1 MNFKKQIF
9 GFMDMLRFKK
19 LVPTRRQMLA
29 QGENKPLPQEYRTNV
44 LAKKLHPGYM
54 QVELV
59 AARPLTETIRELTF
73 KRVDSDAFGM
83 RDQYRKQ
90 LAGILEQHEIYS
102 VFPEVVVCK
111 DFDKALY
118 IFLQS
123 HLVGPLK
130 PNIVMMGFPDNE
142 ERIDQ
147 NIRHIRTIQTL
158 HMSCVMMHNFDRY
171 RRLLRRVVR
180 GRVDIWWRGTNNIS
194 LMLILANLLVNDPLW
209 QGTTLRIL
217 RVAET
222 EKEAG
227 ELRDELEGIVE
238 SARIKADT
246 CVFVTAEPFY
256 LVLRRE
262 SADASAIFIGLCP
275 PDSDEEFHKIF
286 QRFNIM
292 LDGMA
297 PAFVVTSSGGADLRA

>member
-1 MNFKKQIF
+1 MPRRKAEIFYIDYIAATAALVIAWGLFLYIKHRQFEVDFGDARRGFLYSRIRMNLYKLARTPVHPKNWRPTMVILSSRPEMQFYMPYF
-9 GFMDMLRFKK
+9 ATMLESDRGIISMVQF
-19 LVPTRRQMLA
+19 
-29 QGENKPLPQEYRTNV
+29 
-44 LAKKLHPGYM
+44 
-54 QVELV
+54 VEC
-59 AARPLTETIRELTF
+59 
-73 KRVDSDAFGM
+73 RVDSDAFGM

-171 RRLLRRVVR
+171 RRPCCPRAC
-180 GRVDIWWRGTNNIS
+180 GH
-194 LMLILANLLVNDPLW
+194 LV
-209 QGTTLRIL
+209 
-217 RVAET
+217 
-222 EKEAG
+222 
-227 ELRDELEGIVE
+227 
-238 SARIKADT
+238 ARHQQH
-246 CVFVTAEPFY
+246 
-256 LVLRRE
+256 L
-262 SADASAIFIGLCP
+262 ADA
-275 PDSDEEFHKIF
+275 DSR
-286 QRFNIM
+286 Q
-292 LDGMA
+292 
-297 PAFVVTSSGGADLRA
+297 SSGERSAVARDNPAHSAGGGNGKGSRGAAR

>member
-1 MNFKKQIF
+1 MVILSSRPEMQFYMPYF
-9 GFMDMLRFKK
+9 ATMLESDRGIISMVQF
-19 LVPTRRQMLA
+19 
-29 QGENKPLPQEYRTNV
+29 
-44 LAKKLHPGYM
+44 
-54 QVELV
+54 VEC
-59 AARPLTETIRELTF
+59 
-73 KRVDSDAFGM
+73 RVDSDAFGM

-194 LMLILANLLVNDPLW
+194 LMLILANLLVNDLLW

-217 RVAET
+217 RVTET